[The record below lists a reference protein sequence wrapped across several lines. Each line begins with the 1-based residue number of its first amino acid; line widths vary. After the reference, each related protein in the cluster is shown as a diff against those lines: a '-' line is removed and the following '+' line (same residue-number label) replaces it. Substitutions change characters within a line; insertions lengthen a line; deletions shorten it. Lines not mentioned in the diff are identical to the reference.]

1 MYLDEIEKLNYYKK
15 QIVDNYLEK
24 GSTIDKNKLQS
35 KLDDIDAKLS
45 IFRQGYIE
53 EGETLNLDKFNDQK
67 SDIYADLCILYK
79 VAYKIAR
86 EKLATVEHRIECELE
101 SLNEKAKKYKNKTDL
116 ETLSVYGNTIYFAT
130 NGFNQQYKDGQVE
143 ISLGRLSIPSGSYI
157 VCICDCD
164 EVEPENIVFEFNDNI
179 KIADYMYGRK
189 YLKLAGNY
197 TINTEEIEKAEAAA
211 TAFEVKGEGA
221 NPSST
226 YNLYAGKN
234 KLTINSPEIYSK
246 RFVDKTLNIP
256 FIADSDC
263 EISFYVYGASTIMF
277 NYSGEYDYKSFDGYS
292 IESPKYRQKVLIKA
306 KAGFT
311 LDIVTDGTIYAD
323 KEPCITSD
331 NSIISSKGYD
341 GISAFLLEEIAYGDD
356 ITFENVRI
364 VAKNATVAFHDI
376 NYVAIKQCQISELDG
391 ELE

>member
-1 MYLDEIEKLNYYKK
+1 MYLDEIEKLNCYKK

-35 KLDDIDAKLS
+35 KLDEIDAKLS

-67 SDIYADLCILYK
+67 SDIYTDLCILYK
-79 VAYKIAR
+79 TAYKIAR
-86 EKLATVEHRIECELE
+86 EKLATVENRIECELQ
-101 SLNEKAKKYKNKTDL
+101 SLNETAKQYKNKTAL

-130 NGFNQQYKDGQVE
+130 NGFDQQYKDGQVE
-143 ISLGRLSIPSGSYI
+143 INLGSISIPSGSYI

-164 EVEPENIVFEFNDNI
+164 ETEPENIVFEFDDNT

-197 TINTEEIEKAEAAA
+197 TINTEEIEKTEAAA

-221 NPSST
+221 NLSST
-226 YNLYAGKN
+226 YNIYAGKN
-234 KLTINSPEIYSK
+234 KLTIKNPDIYRT

-256 FIADSDC
+256 FVADSDC
-263 EISFYVYGASTIMF
+263 EISFYIYGASTIAF
-277 NYSGEYDYKSFDGYS
+277 NYSGEYDYKSFDGYL

-311 LDIVTDGTIYAD
+311 LDFVTDGTIYAD
-323 KEPCITSD
+323 KQSCITGDS
-331 NSIISSKGYD
+331 SIICPKGYD
-341 GISAFLLEEIAYGDD
+341 GVSDFLLEEIAYGDD
-356 ITFENVRI
+356 ITFDNVRI

>member
-1 MYLDEIEKLNYYKK
+1 MYLDEIEKLNCYKK

-35 KLDDIDAKLS
+35 KLDEIDAKLS

-67 SDIYADLCILYK
+67 SDIYTDLCILYK
-79 VAYKIAR
+79 TAYKIAR
-86 EKLATVEHRIECELE
+86 EKLATVENRIECELQ
-101 SLNEKAKKYKNKTDL
+101 SLNETAKQYKNKTAL

-130 NGFNQQYKDGQVE
+130 NGFDQQYKDGQVE
-143 ISLGRLSIPSGSYI
+143 INLGSISIPSGSYI
-157 VCICDCD
+157 VYICDCD
-164 EVEPENIVFEFNDNI
+164 ETEPENIVFEFDDNT

-197 TINTEEIEKAEAAA
+197 TINTEEIEKTEAAA

-221 NPSST
+221 NLSST
-226 YNLYAGKN
+226 YNIYAGKN
-234 KLTINSPEIYSK
+234 KLTIKNPDIYRT
-246 RFVDKTLNIP
+246 RFIDKTLNIP
-256 FIADSDC
+256 FVADSDC
-263 EISFYVYGASTIMF
+263 EISFYIYGASTIAF
-277 NYSGEYDYKSFDGYS
+277 NYSGEYDYKSFDGYL

-311 LDIVTDGTIYAD
+311 LDFVTDGTIYAD
-323 KEPCITSD
+323 KQSCITGDS
-331 NSIISSKGYD
+331 SIICPKGYD
-341 GISAFLLEEIAYGDD
+341 GVSDFLLEEIAYGDD
-356 ITFENVRI
+356 ITFDNVRI

>member
-1 MYLDEIEKLNYYKK
+1 MYLDEIEKLNCYKK

-35 KLDDIDAKLS
+35 KLDEIDAKLS

-67 SDIYADLCILYK
+67 SDIYTYLCILYK
-79 VAYKIAR
+79 TAYKIAR
-86 EKLATVEHRIECELE
+86 EKLATVENRIECELQ
-101 SLNEKAKKYKNKTDL
+101 SLNETAKQYKNKTAL

-130 NGFNQQYKDGQVE
+130 NGFDQQYKDGQVE
-143 ISLGRLSIPSGSYI
+143 INLGSISIPSGSYI
-157 VCICDCD
+157 VYICDCD
-164 EVEPENIVFEFNDNI
+164 ETEPENIVFEFDDNT

-197 TINTEEIEKAEAAA
+197 TINTEEIEKTEAAA

-221 NPSST
+221 NLSST
-226 YNLYAGKN
+226 YNIYAGKN
-234 KLTINSPEIYSK
+234 KLTIKNPDIY
-246 RFVDKTLNIP
+246 RTGFIDKTLNIP
-256 FIADSDC
+256 FVADSDC
-263 EISFYVYGASTIMF
+263 EISFYIYGASTIAF
-277 NYSGEYDYKSFDGYS
+277 NYSGEYDYKSFDGYL

-311 LDIVTDGTIYAD
+311 LDFVTDGTIYAD
-323 KEPCITSD
+323 KQSCIIGDS
-331 NSIISSKGYD
+331 SIICPKGYD
-341 GISAFLLEEIAYGDD
+341 GVSDFLLEEIAYGDD
-356 ITFENVRI
+356 ITFDNVRI

>member
-1 MYLDEIEKLNYYKK
+1 MYLDEIEKLNCYKK

-35 KLDDIDAKLS
+35 KLDEIDAKLS
-45 IFRQGYIE
+45 IFRQGDIE
-53 EGETLNLDKFNDQK
+53 EGEILNLDKFNDQR
-67 SDIYADLCILYK
+67 SDIYTDLCILYK
-79 VAYKIAR
+79 TAYKIAR
-86 EKLATVEHRIECELE
+86 EKLATVENRIECELQ
-101 SLNEKAKKYKNKTDL
+101 SLNETAKQYKNKTAL

-130 NGFNQQYKDGQVE
+130 NGFDQQYKDGQVE
-143 ISLGRLSIPSGSYI
+143 INLGSISIPSGSYI
-157 VCICDCD
+157 VYICDCD
-164 EVEPENIVFEFNDNI
+164 ETEPENIVFEFDDNT

-197 TINTEEIEKAEAAA
+197 TINTEEIEKTEAAA

-221 NPSST
+221 NLSST
-226 YNLYAGKN
+226 YNIYAGKN
-234 KLTINSPEIYSK
+234 KLTIKNPDIYRT
-246 RFVDKTLNIP
+246 RFIDKTLNIP
-256 FIADSDC
+256 FVADSDC
-263 EISFYVYGASTIMF
+263 EISFYIYGASTIAF
-277 NYSGEYDYKSFDGYS
+277 NYSGEYDYKSFDGYL

-311 LDIVTDGTIYAD
+311 LDFVTDGTIYAD
-323 KEPCITSD
+323 KQSCITGDS
-331 NSIISSKGYD
+331 SIICPKGYD
-341 GISAFLLEEIAYGDD
+341 GVSDFLLEEIAYGDD
-356 ITFENVRI
+356 ITFDNVRI

>member
-35 KLDDIDAKLS
+35 KLDEIDAKLS

-79 VAYKIAR
+79 TAYKIAR
-86 EKLATVEHRIECELE
+86 EKLATVENRIECELQ
-101 SLNEKAKKYKNKTDL
+101 SLNETAKQYKDKTAL

-130 NGFNQQYKDGQVE
+130 NGFDQQYKDGQVE
-143 ISLGRLSIPSGSYI
+143 INLGSISIPSGSYI

-164 EVEPENIVFEFNDNI
+164 ETEPENIVFEFDDNI

-197 TINTEEIEKAEAAA
+197 TINTEEIEKTEAAA

-226 YNLYAGKN
+226 YNIYAGKN
-234 KLTINSPEIYSK
+234 KLTIKNPDIYRT

-256 FIADSDC
+256 FVADSDC
-263 EISFYVYGASTIMF
+263 EISFYIYGASTIAF
-277 NYSGEYDYKSFDGYS
+277 NYSGEYDYKSFDGYL

-306 KAGFT
+306 KSGFT
-311 LDIVTDGTIYAD
+311 LDFVTDGTIYAD
-323 KEPCITSD
+323 KQSCITGD
-331 NSIISSKGYD
+331 SSVICPKGYD
-341 GISAFLLEEIAYGDD
+341 GVSDFLLEEIAYGDD
-356 ITFENVRI
+356 ITFDNVRI

>member
-1 MYLDEIEKLNYYKK
+1 MYLDEIVKLNCYKK

-35 KLDDIDAKLS
+35 KLDEIDAKLS

-67 SDIYADLCILYK
+67 SDIYTDLCILYK
-79 VAYKIAR
+79 TAYKIAR
-86 EKLATVEHRIECELE
+86 EKLATVENRIECELQ
-101 SLNEKAKKYKNKTDL
+101 SLNETAKQYKNKTAL

-130 NGFNQQYKDGQVE
+130 NGFDQQYKDGQVE
-143 ISLGRLSIPSGSYI
+143 INLGSISIPSGSYI
-157 VCICDCD
+157 VYICDCD
-164 EVEPENIVFEFNDNI
+164 ETEPENIVFEFDDNT

-197 TINTEEIEKAEAAA
+197 TINTEEIEKTEAAA

-221 NPSST
+221 NLSST
-226 YNLYAGKN
+226 YNIYAGKN
-234 KLTINSPEIYSK
+234 KLTIKNPDIYRT
-246 RFVDKTLNIP
+246 RFIDKTLNIP
-256 FIADSDC
+256 FVADSDC
-263 EISFYVYGASTIMF
+263 EISFYIYGASTIAF
-277 NYSGEYDYKSFDGYS
+277 NYSGEYDYKSFDGYL

-311 LDIVTDGTIYAD
+311 LDFVTDVTIYAD
-323 KEPCITSD
+323 KQSCITGDS
-331 NSIISSKGYD
+331 SIICPKGYD
-341 GISAFLLEEIAYGDD
+341 GVSDFLLEEIAYGDD
-356 ITFENVRI
+356 ITFDNVRI